1 MKLRYRTGVV
11 GLDGGLDGGLDD
23 GLDDGLDSGFDDW
36 EMFSGIICSG

>member
-23 GLDDGLDSGFDDW
+23 GLDSGFDDW